1 MKIAKMFV
9 VSFLL
14 GILLVSSVSF
24 ASAKHAWWHPFGD
37 EPQEAPFDASVQLAN
52 SPPTIVKLFPVYDRT
67 TGGVAQ
73 GADND
78 GEVTPVA
85 ALSADPGFVFAVV
98 RFIVDDPNHLPGTPD
113 LSLTPAVITMG
124 AQTAA
129 VSQTAV
135 QITSPP
141 TGILCT
147 GPGCRN
153 RDAATGIFPT
163 GATAACTGTNCGG
176 VVANN
181 CNDGAGTSPYGSLV
195 SNRQV
200 EYTCYVRM
208 SYFDEQTVATGI
220 LRTQYWDVGLYIED
234 ISGNG
239 PTAVRSVFFD
249 PSPGTFDAG
258 DEDLYAD
265 VNRVDGMDV
274 DTGESLQWLGASVT
288 VTDIPATDADGA
300 DSDGGLT
307 FRNRGN
313 SVISSSQLTPQDLTG
328 NTVPAARLEAES
340 MSTDFGLEGV
350 LGSDTG
356 ACDAPGG
363 GGPGTAAT
371 ALAGDLATFAAVEG
385 FNVPFTATGTNQD
398 ELYFCIWSRL
408 DIGCGSTCLT
418 SGSDSSYSANDA
430 CGASCNA
437 DGEQW
442 EMVPTF
448 I

>member
-1 MKIAKMFV
+1 MKTRNSIVVFLCTVLVMSSFV
-9 VSFLL
+9 
-14 GILLVSSVSF
+14 
-24 ASAKHAWWHPFGD
+24 SANHAWWHPWG
-37 EPQEAPFDASVQLAN
+37 EEVKEAPFDASVQLAN

-98 RFIVDDPNHLPGTPD
+98 KFIVDDPNHLPGTPD
-113 LSLTPAVITMG
+113 LSLAPAVITMG
-124 AQTAA
+124 SQTAT
-129 VSQTAV
+129 VSQAAV

-141 TGILCT
+141 AGILCT

-181 CNDGAGTSPYGSLV
+181 CNDGAGASLYGSLI

-208 SYFDEQTVATGI
+208 SYFDEQTVGAGT
-220 LRTQYWDVGLYIED
+220 LRNQYWDIGLYIED

-239 PTAVRSVFFD
+239 PIAVRSIFFD
-249 PSPGTFDAG
+249 PSPGVFSVPS
-258 DEDLYAD
+258 DEDLYVD

-274 DTGESLQWLGASVT
+274 NTGEFLQWLGASVT
-288 VTDIPATDADGA
+288 ATDLPATDANGA
-300 DSDGGLT
+300 DADGGLT
-307 FRNRGN
+307 FRDRGN
-313 SVISSSQLTPQDLTG
+313 SVVASSSLTPQDLTG
-328 NTVPAARLEAES
+328 NIVGTARLLAAS

-350 LGSDTG
+350 IGTNVG

-371 ALAGDLATFAAVEG
+371 ALVGGTTFSAIEG
-385 FNVPFTATGTNQD
+385 FTIPFTATGTNQD
-398 ELYFCIWSRL
+398 ELYFCIWPRL
-408 DIGCGSTCLT
+408 DTGCGGTCLT
-418 SGSDSSYSANDA
+418 SGSDSSYSANDP

-437 DGEQW
+437 AGEQW
-442 EMVPTF
+442 EIVPTF
-448 I
+448 S